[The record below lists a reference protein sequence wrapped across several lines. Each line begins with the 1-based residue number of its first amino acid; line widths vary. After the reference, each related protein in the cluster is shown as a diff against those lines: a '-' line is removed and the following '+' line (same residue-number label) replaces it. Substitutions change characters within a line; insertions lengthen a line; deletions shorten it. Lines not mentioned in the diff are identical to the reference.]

1 MSEIVRSYYDDH
13 AEHEWQRLDSDRTE
27 FALTMRALREHLPP
41 PPADL
46 LDIGGGPGRYAIELT
61 RVGYRVT
68 LADIS
73 ESELRVAEL
82 KAAEAGVALHRL
94 LAADA
99 RRLDAFAAAS
109 FDAVLMLGPLYHIL
123 EEQGRRNAVSEA
135 LRVLRPGGRL
145 FAAFIVRSA
154 VIRFWAKYDPSVVS
168 NDVARFANHL
178 QTGEVRDNQG
188 FTDVY
193 LVHPAEAAPF
203 MESCGCATLDLIGV
217 EGVISFI
224 RDKVDKL
231 EGEAWEG
238 WMDLNYRL
246 GKDASN
252 HGCTEH
258 LLYVGE
264 NR

>member
-1 MSEIVRSYYDDH
+1 
-13 AEHEWQRLDSDRTE
+13 
-27 FALTMRALREHLPP
+27 MRALREHLPP
-41 PPADL
+41 PPANL

-61 RVGYRVT
+61 RAGYRAT

-73 ESELRVAEL
+73 EAELRVAEA

-99 RRLDAFAAAS
+99 RHLDAFAAAS
-109 FDAVLMLGPLYHIL
+109 FDAVLMLRPLYHIL
-123 EEQGRRNAVSEA
+123 EEHGRRNAVSEA

-145 FAAFIVRSA
+145 FAAFIVRWGYSDFGRSTTPRSCPATSLDRRSNCGRARSA
-154 VIRFWAKYDPSVVS
+154 TTRASPMC
-168 NDVARFANHL
+168 N
-178 QTGEVRDNQG
+178 
-188 FTDVY
+188 

-238 WMDLNYRL
+238 WTDLNYRL
-246 GKDASN
+246 GKDAST

-258 LLYVGE
+258 LRYVGE
-264 NR
+264 KR

>member
-1 MSEIVRSYYDDH
+1 MSDIVRQYYDGNAD
-13 AEHEWQRLDSDRTE
+13 HEWERLANDRTE

-41 PPADL
+41 PPADV

-61 RVGYRVT
+61 RGGYRVT

-73 ESELRVAEL
+73 EAELRVAEG
-82 KAAEAGVALHRL
+82 KAAEAGVSLDRV

-123 EEQGRRNAVSEA
+123 EEAGRRNAVSEA

-145 FAAFIVRSA
+145 FAAFIVRTA
-154 VIRFWAKYDPSVVS
+154 VLRFWARYDPSVVS
-168 NDVARFANHL
+168 GDFPRYAAHL
-178 QTGEVRDNQG
+178 QTGEVRDNKG
-188 FTDVY
+188 FTDVS

-203 MESCGCATLDLIGV
+203 MESCGCVTLDLIGV
-217 EGVISFI
+217 EGVINFI
-224 RDKVDKL
+224 SDKVDKL

-246 GKDASN
+246 SKDASN
-252 HGCTEH
+252 HGCAGH

-264 NR
+264 KP

>member
-1 MSEIVRSYYDDH
+1 MSEIVRGYYDEN
-13 AEHEWQRLDSDRTE
+13 AEREWQRLDGDRTE

-61 RVGYRVT
+61 RAGYRVT
-68 LADIS
+68 LGDIS
-73 ESELRVAEL
+73 EAELRVAEA
-82 KAAEAGVALHRL
+82 KAGEAGVALHRV

-99 RRLDAFAAAS
+99 RRLNGCAAAS

-123 EEQGRRNAVSEA
+123 EEHGRRNAASEA
-135 LRVLRPGGRL
+135 LRVLRPGGRI

-154 VIRFWAKYDPSVVS
+154 VLRFWAKYDPSVVS
-168 NDVARFANHL
+168 DDFARYAALL
-178 QTGEVRDNQG
+178 QTGEVRDNKG

-193 LVHPAEAAPF
+193 LVQPAEAAPF

-246 GKDASN
+246 GKDPST

-264 NR
+264 KR